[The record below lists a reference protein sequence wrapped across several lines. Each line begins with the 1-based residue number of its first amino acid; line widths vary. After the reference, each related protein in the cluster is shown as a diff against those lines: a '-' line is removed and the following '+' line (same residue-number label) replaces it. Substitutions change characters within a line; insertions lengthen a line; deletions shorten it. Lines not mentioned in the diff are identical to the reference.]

1 MTSLPLDR
9 LELQVKRVWAEAKD
23 VAVLELVA
31 PDGRDLPAF
40 TPGAHLELFLRNGLI
55 RHYSLL
61 NDCIERHRYLI
72 AVGLSANS
80 RGGSRFIHASLRHDD
95 RLQTSV
101 PRNNFML
108 DPQAQRYCF
117 VAGGIGI
124 TPILAM
130 IRWCQREERPW
141 RLIYSVRSLQR
152 AAFYEQLLEIDPARV
167 QWHVTD
173 QQDGRYLDAARVIDS
188 LDTDEQLYCCGP
200 EPLMTAI
207 RDVGEAVA
215 AQLHFEWFSAPSQ
228 PTAQAHADAPGG
240 FDIHLRKSGLHLRVG
255 PEQSILEALEENGLE
270 PPYACRSGICRTCET
285 RVCEGEPDHRDLILS
300 DQERAAGDCLLICVS
315 RAHSPSLVLD
325 L

>member
-23 VAVLELVA
+23 VAVLELTA
-31 PDGRDLPAF
+31 ADGRDLPAF
-40 TPGAHLELFLRNGLI
+40 TPGAHLELILRNGLI

-61 NDCIERHRYLI
+61 NDCIERHRYQI

-80 RGGSRFIHASLRHDD
+80 RGGSQFIHASLRQDD
-95 RLQTSV
+95 RLQTSA

-152 AAFYEQLLEIDPARV
+152 AAFYEQLLELDPARV

-173 QQDGRYLDAARVIDS
+173 QEDGRHLDAGSVIDS
-188 LDTDEQLYCCGP
+188 LGNDEQLYCCGP

-207 RDVGEAVA
+207 RDAGQAVA
-215 AQLHFEWFSAPSQ
+215 GQLHFEWFSAPSQ
-228 PTAQAHADAPGG
+228 PTAQAHDAGG
-240 FDIHLRKSGLHLRVG
+240 FDIHLRKSGLQLRVA
-255 PEQSILEALEENGLE
+255 PEQSILEALEDHGFEL
-270 PPYACRSGICRTCET
+270 PYACRSGICRTCET
-285 RVCEGEPDHRDLILS
+285 RVCEGEPDHRDLVLS
-300 DQERAAGDCLLICVS
+300 DEERAAGDRLLICVS